1 MRMPTG
7 LANRVTNVSAGIFSF
22 LCLSVCGVLILGW
35 FWRSPITPGADWKP
49 APEAMPVLE
58 IIKLLTISVGLPYFL
73 LASNSP
79 LVQVWF
85 HRLFPTQ
92 TAYRLYAVSNV
103 GSLLGLISYPL
114 LVEPLFTLPV
124 QGWMWSI
131 GYLCY
136 VGFAIWGAIRAWR
149 HQSSTIVRPE
159 IVASGSSAT
168 IPWRDLLLW
177 IGLAATASLFLLATT
192 ARITQDVAVIPF
204 LWVLPLTIYLLSFI
218 ITFAGDHYYNRNIFL
233 AVFVLSF
240 LAIIWVVIGLE
251 TISIIIQ
258 ITVYSLCLFAVC
270 MICHGE
276 LYRLRPQQ
284 SQLTI
289 FYLLVSVGGALGG
302 VFVTFV
308 APVLFRGYWEYPLG
322 LVLAWLMFFLVAFR
336 RPETGL
342 KWQRLILWGGL
353 ICAGFLMYLFIS
365 IDIESSV
372 LLQRNFYASTR
383 IKVLESADDAS
394 TRRYVLVHGIT
405 VHGFQYVAP
414 EKRKLPTA
422 YYSETSGL
430 GLLLNNHPKR
440 GNGLRAG
447 VLGLGIGTLATYGLP
462 GDVYRFYEINPDIID
477 IASGKGGYFSYLQ
490 DSSAT
495 IELVL
500 GDARLSLEREL
511 QENGSQGYH
520 LLVLDVFSSDSI
532 PVYLLNRESFL
543 LYLDHLTADGILAV
557 HISNRHL
564 DLVPV
569 VWKLADHFSLY
580 RLLIDDE
587 GDGERAVRSRW
598 FLLSRDESL
607 LSIPELTTRARNMDG
622 YTTSLPLWTDDYSN
636 LLQIMR

>member
-1 MRMPTG
+1 
-7 LANRVTNVSAGIFSF
+7 
-22 LCLSVCGVLILGW
+22 
-35 FWRSPITPGADWKP
+35 
-49 APEAMPVLE
+49 MPVLE

-218 ITFAGDHYYNRNIFL
+218 ITFAGDHYYNRNAFL

-240 LAIIWVVIGLE
+240 LAIIWVVIGLK

-440 GNGLRAG
+440 GNGLRVG
-447 VLGLGIGTLATYGLP
+447 C
-462 GDVYRFYEINPDIID
+462 
-477 IASGKGGYFSYLQ
+477 
-490 DSSAT
+490 
-495 IELVL
+495 
-500 GDARLSLEREL
+500 
-511 QENGSQGYH
+511 
-520 LLVLDVFSSDSI
+520 LD
-532 PVYLLNRESFL
+532 
-543 LYLDHLTADGILAV
+543 
-557 HISNRHL
+557 
-564 DLVPV
+564 
-569 VWKLADHFSLY
+569 
-580 RLLIDDE
+580 
-587 GDGERAVRSRW
+587 
-598 FLLSRDESL
+598 
-607 LSIPELTTRARNMDG
+607 
-622 YTTSLPLWTDDYSN
+622 
-636 LLQIMR
+636 